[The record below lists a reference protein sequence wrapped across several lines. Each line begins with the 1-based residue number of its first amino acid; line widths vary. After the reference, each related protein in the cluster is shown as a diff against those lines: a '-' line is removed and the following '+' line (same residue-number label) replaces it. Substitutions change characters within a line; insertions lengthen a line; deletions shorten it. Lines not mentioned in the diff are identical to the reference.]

1 MEFRS
6 GRCSNDMFC
15 SLASGGHAV
24 RVPADGNFVCPQCSK
39 PLVAAEER
47 QRRSPL
53 VVGALAGGGMALVGS
68 VLFAAGT
75 FMGSGSGTAAQL
87 PPGHAQVA
95 NAGAPSSPP
104 MQLAMTEVRSTP
116 KPAAPI
122 VVSDVPG
129 VPAQAPVVTVPTP
142 AAAANTPKVAVP
154 DLAVEVSVGEHH
166 FTPLSHAADTK
177 VAMLDS
183 GVAARQVVPPP
194 APETAP
200 PRPGALSS
208 EAQSAAKAMAEEQ
221 RRQQL
226 AAKADAARQERE
238 ATEKRIA
245 DARDAAAKL
254 AEERARLTQKAA
266 PQPQRLAMAQ
276 PAPTTAPA
284 PHASAGVNHPFAAV
298 AITGGAPEYPELYDE
313 ANRTGHV
320 TVSCRIE
327 RDGSPHNCQVVN
339 TQGGA
344 AFGKSVMKWLAS
356 GRVRYQPVV
365 RDGAPVAETQQ
376 WNVNFSQ

>member
-24 RVPADGNFVCPQCSK
+24 RVPVDGNFVCPQCSK

-53 VVGALAGGGMALVGS
+53 VVGALAGGGMAVVGS

-87 PPGHAQVA
+87 PPAHAQA
-95 NAGAPSSPP
+95 ADAGARSPVP
-104 MQLAMTEVRSTP
+104 LQLAMTEVRSIP
-116 KPAAPI
+116 KPTAPV

-129 VPAQAPVVTVPTP
+129 APTPAPVVAAPTAP
-142 AAAANTPKVAVP
+142 SAAANTPKVAMP
-154 DLAVEVSVGEHH
+154 GLAVQVSVGEHQ
-166 FTPLSHAADTK
+166 FTPWSNAASIK
-177 VAMLDS
+177 PALLDS
-183 GVAARQVVPPP
+183 AVAARQVVAPP

-200 PRPGALSS
+200 ARPGALSA
-208 EAQSAAKAMAEEQ
+208 EAQSAAKAMAAEQ
-221 RRQQL
+221 RHQQL

-238 ATEKRIA
+238 ATEKRIT
-245 DARDAAAKL
+245 DARVAAA
-254 AEERARLTQKAA
+254 AAERARTVQQPA
-266 PQPQRLAMAQ
+266 PQPQRVAMVQ
-276 PAPTTAPA
+276 PAQAAAPL
-284 PHASAGVNHPFAAV
+284 HASTGANHPFAAV
-298 AITGGAPEYPELYDE
+298 AIAGGAPEYPELYDE
-313 ANRTGHV
+313 ANRIGHV
-320 TVSCRIE
+320 TVNCRIE

-339 TQGGA
+339 TQGGV

-365 RDGAPVAETQQ
+365 RDGAPVAATQQ
-376 WNVNFSQ
+376 WNVSFSQ